1 MRIVY
6 KNFPLRSHKQANLA
20 ALYTLAAG
28 NQGMYNEM
36 HKKIMGRYTELKNN
50 EHLPLELASELGL
63 NINQLRADIEDPVL
77 QNQINTEVS
86 ELRSTK
92 LRLAVPKFL
101 INGEETN
108 LRALQQKVTEIL
120 SKTN

>member
-1 MRIVY
+1 
-6 KNFPLRSHKQANLA
+6 
-20 ALYTLAAG
+20 
-28 NQGMYNEM
+28 MYSEM
-36 HKKIMGRYTELKNN
+36 HKKIMGSYTELKNN
-50 EHLPLELASELGL
+50 EHLPLELAGELGL
-63 NINQLRADIEDPVL
+63 NIEQLKADIKDPAL

-108 LRALQQKVTEIL
+108 LRALQQKITEIL
-120 SKTN
+120 GKKN